1 MKFTDGYWMTKEGYT
16 IQSPKEVFS
25 VQKKADSVILYAPYK
40 KIERRGDTLNL
51 GMSTITLSSPQPDMV
66 SVKIVHHEKN
76 NHGPNFELNIA
87 EVQPL
92 IEETENQ
99 VVLTTGNLSVTA
111 TLNDVFQ
118 LQFFGENKLLTE
130 SKFGAQG
137 AITQVGG
144 KHYMREQL
152 SLGVDE
158 QIYGLGERFTP
169 FIKNGQT
176 VDIWNEDGGTG
187 SEQAYKNI
195 PFYLSSNGYGVF
207 VNQPEKVSF
216 EVASENV
223 SRAQFSVEGES
234 LEYIIIYGPTPKD
247 ILEKYT
253 HLTGK
258 PGLPPA
264 WSFGLWL
271 STSFTTDYS
280 EQTVMSFI
288 DGMLEREIPLE
299 VFHFD
304 CFWMKAF
311 EWCNFKWDEELFPDP
326 KGMLQRIHDKGIK
339 VCVWINPYIGQKS
352 PLYEEGK
359 KNGYFLKQADGN
371 VWQWDLWQAGQ
382 GIVDFTNPDAVKWY
396 QGYLSDLLDMGVD
409 SFKTDFGE
417 RIPTDA
423 VYFDGSDP
431 KKAHN
436 YYSYLYNE
444 VVFSLLEEKRG
455 KNEAVLFAR
464 SGTVGSQKFPVHWG
478 GDNLSEYVS
487 MAETLRGGLSFLLSG
502 FGFWSHDIGGFEE
515 SASADIYKRWTQFGL
530 LSTHSRYHGNIE
542 YRVPWLYDEEAVAVT
557 RKFTKLK
564 VQLMPYLYRQAVY
577 TAATGVPMMRPLF
590 MEYPEDKNTYFIDK
604 QYFLGDSLM
613 IAPVF
618 TETGQVDYY
627 LPEGKWTH
635 LLNGEYKEV
644 GKNGQWQTETHDY
657 LSLPVWV
664 KENTIL
670 VTAHKEHQSVAYA
683 YNDTIAI
690 HCYQLS
696 IGHHEQIIVNS
707 SGNPLAKIIIEKD
720 NKNVVIRTDG
730 LVGANYVYIHDN
742 ERVIECPLAQS
753 ELTISL
759 EAQ

>member
-1 MKFTDGYWMTKEGYT
+1 MKFTDGYWMTKKGYT

-25 VQKKADSVILYAPYK
+25 YKATKNTLTLYAPYK
-40 KIERRGDTLNL
+40 KIEGRGDTLNM
-51 GMSTITLSSPQPDMV
+51 GMSTITLSSPLKDMI

-76 NHGPNFELNIA
+76 NRGPFFDLQKEATSPIIEENQQQLSFMSGDLKA
-87 EVQPL
+87 EVSL
-92 IEETENQ
+92 EEKFC
-99 VVLTTGNLSVTA
+99 LR
-111 TLNDVFQ
+111 
-118 LQFFGENKLLTE
+118 FFGSEQLLTE
-130 SKFGAQG
+130 SPFGAQG
-137 AITQVGG
+137 EINHVDG

-152 SLGVDE
+152 ALGIDE

-176 VDIWNEDGGTG
+176 VDSWNQDGGTG

-195 PFYLSSNGYGVF
+195 PFYMSSNGYGVF
-207 VNQPEKVSF
+207 VNHPEKVSF
-216 EVASENV
+216 EIASENV

-234 LEYIIIYGPTPKD
+234 LEYIIIYGPTPKE

-253 HLTGK
+253 QLTGK
-258 PGLPPA
+258 PTLPPA

-280 EQTVMSFI
+280 EETVMAFI
-288 DGMLEREIPLE
+288 DGMLEREIPIE

-326 KGMLQRIHDKGIK
+326 KGMIQRIHDKGIK

-352 PLYEEGK
+352 PLFEEGK

-382 GIVDFTNPDAVKWY
+382 GIVDFTNPAAVKWY
-396 QGYLSDLLDMGVD
+396 QGYLSELLEMGVD
-409 SFKTDFGE
+409 CFKTDFGE

-423 VYFDGSDP
+423 VYFDHSDP
-431 KKAHN
+431 NKAHN

-444 VVFSLLEEKRG
+444 VVFSLLQEKRG
-455 KNEAVLFAR
+455 ENEAVLFAR

-478 GDNLSEYVS
+478 GDNLSQYVS

-515 SASADIYKRWTQFGL
+515 NATADIYKRWTQFGL

-542 YRVPWLYDEEAVAVT
+542 YRVPWLYDEEAVEVT
-557 RKFTKLK
+557 RKFTQLK
-564 VQLMPYLYRQAVY
+564 SQLMPYLYTQAVA
-577 TAATGVPMMRPLF
+577 TAKTGVPMMRPLF
-590 MEYPEDKNTYFIDK
+590 MEYIQDKNSYFIDK

-613 IAPVF
+613 IAPIFSESGTV
-618 TETGQVDYY
+618 QYY
-627 LPEGKWTH
+627 LPQGRWTQ
-635 LLNGEYKEV
+635 LLNNEIKEV
-644 GKNGQWQTETHDY
+644 SCNGQWQTETHDY

-664 KENTIL
+664 KENSI
-670 VTAHKEHQSVAYA
+670 VIMSRENHQSVAYD
-683 YNDTIAI
+683 YKDTVEI

-696 IGHHEQIIVNS
+696 DGSHQQELMSNLGDLVAKVN
-707 SGNPLAKIIIEKD
+707 IEK
-720 NKNVVIRTDG
+720 NAGNI
-730 LVGANYVYIHDN
+730 A
-742 ERVIECPLAQS
+742 
-753 ELTISL
+753 ISL
-759 EAQ
+759 EGFTGKNVIYLHEGETIIKQEVIGNTITIELNS

>member
-1 MKFTDGYWMTKEGYT
+1 MKFTDGYWMTKEGFT

-25 VQKKADSVILYAPYK
+25 YQKNQDSVVLYAPYK

-51 GMSTITLSSPQPDMV
+51 GMSTITLSSPQTDMI
-66 SVKIVHHEKN
+66 SVKIVHHDKN
-76 NHGPNFELNIA
+76 DLGPNFELTKT
-87 EVQPL
+87 EVQPI
-92 IEETENQ
+92 IEETAEQ
-99 VVLTTGNLSVTA
+99 LSFTSGNLKA
-111 TLNDVFQ
+111 TVALEDKFR
-118 LQFFGENKLLTE
+118 LRFFGDEQLLTE

-137 AITQVGG
+137 EIIHTSG
-144 KHYMREQL
+144 KHFMREQL
-152 SLGVDE
+152 SLGIDE
-158 QIYGLGERFTP
+158 QLYGLGERFTP

-207 VNQPEKVSF
+207 VNHPEKVSF
-216 EVASENV
+216 EMASENV
-223 SRAQFSVEGES
+223 SRAQFSVEGEA
-234 LEYIIIYGPTPKD
+234 LEYIIIYGPTPKE

-253 HLTGK
+253 NLTGK
-258 PGLPPA
+258 PTLPPA

-280 EQTVMSFI
+280 EETVMTFI
-288 DGMLEREIPLE
+288 DGMLERDIPLE

-311 EWCNFKWDEELFPDP
+311 EWCNFKWDEDLFPDP

-352 PLYEEGK
+352 PLFEEGR
-359 KNGYFLKQADGN
+359 KNGYFLKQGDGN
-371 VWQWDLWQAGQ
+371 VWQWDMWQAGQ
-382 GIVDFTNPDAVKWY
+382 GIVDFTNPEAVKWY
-396 QGYLSDLLDMGVD
+396 QGYLADLLDMGVD

-431 KKAHN
+431 NKAHN

-444 VVFSLLEEKRG
+444 AVFSLLEEKRG

-487 MAETLRGGLSFLLSG
+487 MTETLRGGLSFLLSG

-515 SASADIYKRWTQFGL
+515 NASADIYKRWTQFGL

-542 YRVPWLYDEEAVAVT
+542 YRVPWNYDEEAVAVT

-564 VQLMPYLYRQAVY
+564 VQLMPYLYQQAVY
-577 TAATGVPMMRPLF
+577 TATTGVPMMRPVF
-590 MEYPEDKNTYFIDK
+590 MEYPKDRNSYFVDK
-604 QYFLGDSLM
+604 QYFLGDNLLV
-613 IAPVF
+613 APVF
-618 TETGQVDYY
+618 TETGEVSYY
-627 LPEGKWTH
+627 LPEGRWTQ
-635 LLNGEYKEV
+635 LLDHSFKAV
-644 GKNGQWQTETHDY
+644 DRNGQWQTEQHDY

-670 VTAHKEHQSVAYA
+670 VMAKNEHPSVVYD
-683 YNDTIAI
+683 YNQELAI

-696 IGHHEQIIVNS
+696 NGVHEQLIVNS

-720 NKNVVIRTDG
+720 NEHVVIRTEG
-730 LVGANYVYIHDN
+730 LVGENDVYIHEN
-742 ERVIECPLAQS
+742 ERVITDR
-753 ELTISL
+753 LTETKQTIEIS
-759 EAQ
+759 AN

>member
-1 MKFTDGYWMTKEGYT
+1 MKFTDGYWMTKEGFT

-25 VQKKADSVILYAPYK
+25 YQKNQDSVVLYAPYK

-51 GMSTITLSSPQPDMV
+51 GMSTITLSSPQTDMI
-66 SVKIVHHEKN
+66 SVKIVHHDKN
-76 NHGPNFELNIA
+76 DLGPNFELTKT
-87 EVQPL
+87 EVQPI
-92 IEETENQ
+92 IEETAEQ
-99 VVLTTGNLSVTA
+99 LSFTAGKLKTTVALA
-111 TLNDVFQ
+111 DKFQ
-118 LQFFGENKLLTE
+118 LRFFGDEQLLTE

-137 AITQVGG
+137 EITHVSG
-144 KHYMREQL
+144 KHFMREQL
-152 SLGVDE
+152 SLGIDE
-158 QIYGLGERFTP
+158 QLYGLGERFTP

-176 VDIWNEDGGTG
+176 VDSWNEDGGTG

-207 VNQPEKVSF
+207 VNHPEKVSF
-216 EVASENV
+216 EMASENV
-223 SRAQFSVEGES
+223 SRAQFSVEGEA
-234 LEYIIIYGPTPKD
+234 LEYIVIYGPTPKE

-253 HLTGK
+253 NLTGK
-258 PGLPPA
+258 PALPPA

-280 EQTVMSFI
+280 EETVMTFI
-288 DGMLEREIPLE
+288 DGMLERDIPLE

-311 EWCNFKWDEELFPDP
+311 EWCNFKWDEDLFPDP

-352 PLYEEGK
+352 PLFEEGR
-359 KNGYFLKQADGN
+359 KNGYFLKQEDGN
-371 VWQWDLWQAGQ
+371 VWQWDMWQAGQ
-382 GIVDFTNPDAVKWY
+382 GIVDFTNPEAVKWY
-396 QGYLSDLLDMGVD
+396 QGYLAELLDMGVD

-431 KKAHN
+431 NKAHN

-444 VVFSLLEEKRG
+444 AVFSLLEEKRG

-487 MAETLRGGLSFLLSG
+487 MTETLRGGLSFLLSG

-515 SASADIYKRWTQFGL
+515 NASADIYKRWTQFGL

-542 YRVPWLYDEEAVAVT
+542 YRVPWNYDEEAVEVT

-564 VQLMPYLYRQAVY
+564 VQLMPYLYQQAVY
-577 TAATGVPMMRPLF
+577 TATTGVPMMRPVF
-590 MEYPEDKNTYFIDK
+590 MEYPKDRNSYFVDK
-604 QYFLGDSLM
+604 QYFLGDNLLV
-613 IAPVF
+613 APVF
-618 TETGQVDYY
+618 TETGDVSYY
-627 LPEGKWTH
+627 LPEGRWTQ
-635 LLNGEYKEV
+635 LLDHSFKAIDR
-644 GKNGQWQTETHDY
+644 NGQWQSERHDY

-670 VTAHKEHQSVAYA
+670 VTAKNEHPSVVYD
-683 YNDTIAI
+683 YNQDLAI

-696 IGHHEQIIVNS
+696 NGVHEQLIVNS

-720 NKNVVIRTDG
+720 NKHVVIRTEG
-730 LVGANYVYIHDN
+730 LVGENDVYIHEN
-742 ERVIECPLAQS
+742 ERVIKDR
-753 ELTISL
+753 LTETKQMIEIS
-759 EAQ
+759 AN

>member
-51 GMSTITLSSPQPDMV
+51 GMSTITLASPQQDMV

-76 NHGPNFELNIA
+76 DPGPNFELNTA

-99 VVLTTGNLSVTA
+99 VVLTTGSLSVVA
-111 TLNDVFQ
+111 TLNGAFQ
-118 LQFFGENKLLTE
+118 LQFLGGNKLLTE

-137 AITQVGG
+137 AITHDSG

-152 SLGVDE
+152 SLGIDE

-195 PFYLSSNGYGVF
+195 PFYLSSNGYGIF
-207 VNQPEKVSF
+207 VNHPEKVSF

-223 SRAQFSVEGES
+223 SRAQFSVAGES
-234 LEYIIIYGPTPKD
+234 LEYILIYGPTPKE

-253 HLTGK
+253 NLTGK
-258 PGLPPA
+258 PALPPA

-311 EWCNFKWDEELFPDP
+311 EWCNFKWDEKLFPDP
-326 KGMLQRIHDKGIK
+326 EGMLRRIHDKGIK

-359 KNGYFLKQADGN
+359 NKGYFLKRADGN

-396 QGYLSDLLDMGVD
+396 QGHLSDLLDMGVD

-423 VYFDGSDP
+423 IYFDGSDP
-431 KKAHN
+431 EKAHN
-436 YYSYLYNE
+436 YYSYLYNK

-515 SASADIYKRWTQFGL
+515 SASADLYKRWTQFGL

-564 VQLMPYLYRQAVY
+564 VQLMPYLYSQAVS
-577 TAATGVPMMRPLF
+577 TAATGVPMMRPIF
-590 MEYPEDKNTYFIDK
+590 MEYAADKNTYFIDK
-604 QYFLGDSLM
+604 QYFLGDSLLV
-613 IAPVF
+613 APVF

-627 LPEGKWTH
+627 LPEGKWTQ
-635 LLNGEYKEV
+635 LLNGEYKKV
-644 GKNGQWQTETHDY
+644 AKNGQWQTEMHDY

-670 VTAHKEHQSVAYA
+670 VMAHKEHQSVAYA

-696 IGHHEQIIVNS
+696 MGHHEQMIVNS
-707 SGNPLAKIIIEKD
+707 SGKPLAKIIIEKD
-720 NKNVVIRTDG
+720 NKNVVIRTEG
-730 LVGANYVYIHDN
+730 LVGENYVYIHEN
-742 ERVIECPLAQS
+742 ERVIESKLKQAEQ
-753 ELTISL
+753 TISL
-759 EAQ
+759 TAQ

>member
-1 MKFTDGYWMTKEGYT
+1 MKFTDGYWMTREGFS

-25 VQKKADSVILYAPYK
+25 IEKNPDSVVLYAPYK

-51 GMSTITLSSPQPDMV
+51 GMSTVTLTSPQADMI
-66 SVKIVHHEKN
+66 SVRIVHHEKN
-76 NHGPNFELNIA
+76 NPGPNFELTTA
-87 EVQPL
+87 ETQPV
-92 IEETENQ
+92 IEETEEQ
-99 VVLTTGNLSVTA
+99 LSFTSGKLRVSA
-111 TLNDVFQ
+111 ALNDKFH
-118 LQFFGENKLLTE
+118 LRFFGEDQLLTE
-130 SKFGAQG
+130 SKFSAQG
-137 AITQVGG
+137 EITHVSG

-152 SLGVDE
+152 SLGIDE
-158 QIYGLGERFTP
+158 QLYGLGERFTP

-176 VDIWNEDGGTG
+176 VDTWNEDGGTG

-207 VNQPEKVSF
+207 VNHPEKVSF
-216 EVASENV
+216 ELASENV
-223 SRAQFSVEGES
+223 SRAQFSVEGEA
-234 LEYIIIYGPTPKD
+234 LEYIIIYGPTPKE

-253 HLTGK
+253 NLTGK
-258 PGLPPA
+258 PALPPA

-280 EQTVMSFI
+280 EQTVMKFI
-288 DGMLEREIPLE
+288 DGMQERGIPLE

-311 EWCNFKWDEELFPDP
+311 EWSNFKWDEELFPDP
-326 KGMLQRIHDKGIK
+326 KGMLRRIHEKGIK

-352 PLYEEGK
+352 PLFEEGR

-371 VWQWDLWQAGQ
+371 VWQWDMWQAGQ
-382 GIVDFTNPDAVKWY
+382 GIVDFTNPEAVKWY
-396 QGYLSDLLDMGVD
+396 QGYLSELLDMGVD

-431 KKAHN
+431 QKAHN

-444 VVFSLLEEKRG
+444 AVFSLLEAKRG
-455 KNEAVLFAR
+455 KNEAVVFAR

-487 MAETLRGGLSFLLSG
+487 MTETLRGGLSFLLSG

-515 SASADIYKRWTQFGL
+515 NASADLYKRWTQFGL

-542 YRVPWLYDEEAVAVT
+542 YRVPWNYDEEAVAVT
-557 RKFTKLK
+557 KKFTQLK
-564 VQLMPYLYRQAVY
+564 VQLMPYLYSQAVY
-577 TAATGVPMMRPLF
+577 TAKTGVPMMRPLF
-590 MEYPEDKNTYFIDK
+590 MEYPEDRNSYFIDK
-604 QYFLGDSLM
+604 QYFLGDQLLV
-613 IAPVF
+613 APVF
-618 TETGQVDYY
+618 TETGEVSYY
-627 LPEGKWTH
+627 LPEGKWTQ
-635 LLNGEYKEV
+635 LLDQSFKAIDR
-644 GKNGQWQTETHDY
+644 NGQWQTETHDY

-670 VTAHKEHQSVAYA
+670 PMAKTKHQSVVYE
-683 YNDTIAI
+683 YNKDLVI

-696 IGHHEQIIVNS
+696 DGTHEQTIVNN
-707 SGNPLAKIIIEKD
+707 SGKPLAKIIIEKD
-720 NKNVVIRTDG
+720 NRRVVIRTEG
-730 LVGANYVYIHDN
+730 LIGENSVYIHEND
-742 ERVIECPLAQS
+742 RVTEYALEQTVQEIELDA
-753 ELTISL
+753 E
-759 EAQ
+759 